1 MERLARTLARALPRG
16 LLPSVMLVLPAID
29 LSGGACVRRDAG
41 RVQPE
46 PQFFADP
53 VRMAKLWR
61 VMNAKVLHLAD
72 IDAANGAAPPAADV
86 VAAVT
91 GALDIPVQV
100 GGGITTAAAAGAMLA
115 AGAARVVVEPGTP
128 LDVVAEAVAQFGAG
142 RIVPS
147 VGHPDTLVGD
157 ALALASTGVR
167 RLVCL
172 PDGFEPSPEG
182 PSLAAYRSV
191 AEALIDAGRRV
202 RITAAGGVGGYRDL
216 LALQSLGPLGVDS
229 VVVGRALYEG
239 RFPCQ
244 QFWCW
249 HRKETVN
256 LDTFSTAPLA
266 PPC

>member
-1 MERLARTLARALPRG
+1 
-16 LLPSVMLVLPAID
+16 MLVLPAID
-29 LSGGACVRRDAG
+29 LSGGACVRRDAD

-46 PQFFADP
+46 PQFYADP

-72 IDAANGAAPPAADV
+72 IDATKGIAPPATDI

-91 GALDIPVQV
+91 AALDIPVQV
-100 GGGITTAAAAGAMLA
+100 GGGLASVDAAEAMLA
-115 AGAARVVVEPGTP
+115 AGAARVVLETGTP
-128 LDVVAEAVAQFGAG
+128 LEVVAETVARLGAS
-142 RIVPS
+142 RIVPA
-147 VGHPDTLVGD
+147 VGRADTLVTD

-172 PDGFEPSPEG
+172 PDGFDLTSVG
-182 PSLAAYRSV
+182 PSIAVYRSV
-191 AEALIDAGRRV
+191 AEALIEAGRRV

-249 HRKETVN
+249 HRKETVD
-256 LDTFSTAPLA
+256 LDAFSTAPLA